1 MALVKLEW
9 YRRPVS
15 DKLLKSE
22 FIVQQMTLNATTFV
36 TPNPTLADID
46 AARIDLSKAAV
57 AAQAGGVVL
66 TLAKN
71 EAEAKLDKLISQL
84 ASYVQNVSGGEE
96 SIILQAGMDVRRAP
110 SPLPTPPIVK
120 NLDAAPTRTQ
130 GEIQLKWD
138 TLGSSYYYQV
148 EMYVEDDAGNA
159 FWNKI
164 AVQSKSKFL
173 VTGLTTGKV
182 YRFRVAG
189 VGKDDEIGPFSQE
202 ASSVAP

>member
-1 MALVKLEW
+1 
-9 YRRPVS
+9 
-15 DKLLKSE
+15 
-22 FIVQQMTLNATTFV
+22 MTLNATTFV
-36 TPNPTLADID
+36 TPNPALADID

-57 AAQAGGVVL
+57 AAQAGGVAL

-71 EAEAKLDKLISQL
+71 EAEAKLDKLMSQL